1 VLDGISDPSAL
12 ESFLKNHIVAGDD
25 GSLEKADLEDLASA
39 NNSDQTLNL
48 AGSELVFTKTTAGVL
63 KVNGTKFKKHNIK
76 CKNGTIHAVEKGLA

>member
-1 VLDGISDPSAL
+1 MLDGITEPPQAEQV
-12 ESFLKNHIVAGDD
+12 ESFLKKHIVAGDED

-39 NNSDQTLNL
+39 NNSYQALNL

-76 CKNGTIHAVEKGLA
+76 F